1 MKDNFPAYGERRV
14 PLPPPRQMPHDELSP
29 AGAAAAAGATATM
42 APATATGT
50 ATASGSAATT
60 APGSATDRQSA
71 PAAGTS
77 AAGPRSHAKRRGT
90 GRDGKAAAADA
101 KAKPRDAFFDNA
113 KYLAI
118 VLVAMGHSWEPLRD
132 GSRTAAALYITVYA
146 FHMPAFIIISG
157 YFSRSFD
164 MRKDRLQRLITGVA
178 VPYILFEVAYT
189 LFKRWADDDPGYPIS
204 LMDPWYLTW
213 FLAALFIW
221 RLTTPLWKIVRWPV
235 PLALSIAVLASL
247 SPDIGDDLDLQRVL
261 QFLPFFVIG
270 LSLRPE
276 HFKLVRRRKAR
287 ILAVPVFAAALV
299 FAYWAAPRMNA
310 AWFYHRDAAQ
320 ELAAPW
326 WSGAVM
332 TLAMFGCSLVLVACF
347 FAWIPGR
354 TMWCTALG
362 AGTLYGYLL
371 HGFLAKGSRFW
382 NWYDADWMQT
392 PWGAVLL
399 TLIAGTVI
407 TLLCTPP
414 VQRIFRFAME
424 PKMTWAFKKDPVG
437 MARGRN

>member
-1 MKDNFPAYGERRV
+1 MRRTANGGC
-14 PLPPPRQMPHDELSP
+14 RSP
-29 AGAAAAAGATATM
+29 AAADAARHAEPVRRTRAGA
-42 APATATGT
+42 
-50 ATASGSAATT
+50 
-60 APGSATDRQSA
+60 DFRCRDDD
-71 PAAGTS
+71 AGTGGRPS
-77 AAGPRSHAKRRGT
+77 HAKPRSHAKGRGRARSKNT
-90 GRDGKAAAADA
+90 AAAGA
-101 KAKPRDAFFDNA
+101 KQRDAFFDNA

-189 LFKRWADDDPGYPIS
+189 LFKRWADDDPHYPIS
-204 LMDPWYLTW
+204 LTDPWYLTW

-235 PLALSIAVLASL
+235 PLALAIAVLASV
-247 SPDIGDDLDLQRVL
+247 SPDIGDDLDLQRTL

-270 LSLRPE
+270 LALRPE
-276 HFKLVRRRKAR
+276 HFKLVRRKKAR
-287 ILAVPVFAAALV
+287 IAAVPVFAGALV

-332 TLAMFGCSLVLVACF
+332 TLAMFGCSLVLVSCF
-347 FAWIPGR
+347 FAWVPGR

-382 NWYDADWMQT
+382 NWYDTPWVHT

-399 TLIAGTVI
+399 TLIAGTVV
-407 TLLCTPP
+407 TVLCTPP

-437 MARGRN
+437 MARSRN